1 MRWEIH
7 INPKFEDLSKFISE
21 IPDNYDNLGRLMHK
35 GRNEIKIIEKDE
47 TTITIKYFKR
57 ITLANRLIYATIR
70 KSKSQRSFENSMHL
84 LGKGIA
90 TPEPIAYINSYK
102 HGLLYKSYYISAYS
116 NYKPLSEL
124 LELSIQESEK
134 ALKAFAKFT
143 HKLHNS
149 GIVHNDYTVSNI
161 LYNQEGE
168 EYKFSLIDNNR
179 MSFRKYT
186 YSRKIKDLERLK
198 IPVDK
203 MGIIAAEYAK
213 QSNESDL
220 RTLNAMLFFR
230 IRYVIG
236 NKMRRRIKAVLS
248 F

>member
-1 MRWEIH
+1 MRWKIY
-7 INPKFEDLSKFISE
+7 INPKFEGLSEFISK
-21 IPDNYDNLGRLMHK
+21 IPDNYDNLGELMHR
-35 GRNEIKIIEKDE
+35 GRNEIKTIEKDG
-47 TTITIKYFKR
+47 TVFTIKYFKK

-90 TPEPIAYINSYK
+90 TPEPIAYINLYK
-102 HGLLYKSYYISAYS
+102 HGLLYKSYYVSAFS

-124 LELSIQESEK
+124 LELSIQESEE

-143 HKLHNS
+143 YKLHNS

-161 LYNQEGE
+161 LYDKEGE

-236 NKMRRRIKAVLS
+236 NKMRRRIKTVLS

>member
-1 MRWEIH
+1 MRQEIY
-7 INPKFEDLSKFISE
+7 INPKFEGLSEFISK
-21 IPDNYDNLGRLMHK
+21 IPDNYDNLGKLMHR
-35 GRNEIKIIEKDE
+35 GRNEIKTIEKDG
-47 TTITIKYFKR
+47 TVLIIKYFKK

-70 KSKSQRSFENSMHL
+70 KSKSQRSFENSLHL

-102 HGLLYKSYYISAYS
+102 HGLLYRSYYISAFS
-116 NYKPLSEL
+116 KYKPLSEL
-124 LELSIQESEK
+124 LELPIKESEE
-134 ALKAFAKFT
+134 ALKAFARFT
-143 HKLHNS
+143 FKLHNS
-149 GIVHNDYTVSNI
+149 GIVHNDYTVNNI
-161 LYNQEGE
+161 LYDREGD

-213 QSNESDL
+213 QSNENDL
-220 RTLNAMLFFR
+220 RTLNAMIFFR

-236 NKMRRRIKAVLS
+236 NKIKRGVKTL
-248 F
+248 FTI